1 VVKNTDISNDPEA
14 LVGEPEEDGV
24 WSLYFRRGLD
34 DKLTKQWQS
43 LTVKLMEVSLNKE
56 HDVVTWALEKDGCF
70 STKSL
75 YRQSHIVLPFPFELK
90 GLSTL
95 EAFVSWM
102 EI

>member
-1 VVKNTDISNDPEA
+1 
-14 LVGEPEEDGV
+14 
-24 WSLYFRRGLD
+24 
-34 DKLTKQWQS
+34 
-43 LTVKLMEVSLNKE
+43 MEVSLNKE